1 MSYTFICHSCMYITS
16 QYIRYMRNIEF
27 EVELKTCK
35 DVFNNDYNC
44 NDSFYHKLV
53 HCASFYNLKI

>member
-16 QYIRYMRNIEF
+16 QYIVYMRNMEF
-27 EVELKTCK
+27 EIGLKTYK
-35 DVFNNDYNC
+35 DVFKNDYNC

-53 HCASFYNLKI
+53 HYEIF